1 MEVDNMHSEVK
12 GTCPYA
18 EVNLN
23 ARRDWFGTIVLWH
36 DECLDLKQLHFIPGK
51 KNFHPSQN
59 QFVSG
64 RETCQPLGLG
74 KF

>member
-1 MEVDNMHSEVK
+1 MEVDNKHSEVK

-51 KNFHPSQN
+51 KISTRVKTNLSQGVRL
-59 QFVSG
+59 VSRWG
-64 RETCQPLGLG
+64 
-74 KF
+74 